1 MLKDLL
7 KISLFASMSEIELS
21 QLAEIIEVKNYK
33 KGDVMFWEGEPA
45 RGLHYIKQG
54 AVQMSKT
61 NYEGKQAILQ
71 IFGAGDVL
79 AEAVL
84 FADAPYPATAEAIA
98 DTSVYFMGTQAMQVL
113 MLEHPKIA
121 LYIIKVLSNRL
132 RTAQDKLKT
141 WAFASAENR
150 VAKLLLELAGSH
162 GKQGDLGLVV
172 EVELPHAR
180 LAALS
185 GLTRET
191 VSRVLSSW
199 RSEGL
204 IETKQRRIV
213 IKDIG
218 TLKEYIKE

>member
-7 KISLFASMSEIELS
+7 NISLFASMSEEELS
-21 QLAEIIEVKNYK
+21 QLAEIIEVRQYS
-33 KGDVMFWEGEPA
+33 KGEVMFWEGETA
-45 RGLHYIKQG
+45 QGLYYIKLG

-84 FADAPYPATAEAIA
+84 FAEAPYPATAEVVE
-98 DTSVYFMGTQAMQVL
+98 DTIVYFLGAGAIQEL
-113 MLEHPKIA
+113 MLQHPKIA
-121 LYIIKVLSNRL
+121 LFIIKVLSIRL
-132 RTAQDKLKT
+132 RTAQDKLKS
-141 WAFASAENR
+141 WAFASAESR
-150 VAKLLLELAGSH
+150 VAKLLLDLAARH
-162 GKQGDLGLVV
+162 GKHADLGLVV
-172 EVELPHAR
+172 DVELPHAR

-199 RSEGL
+199 RSND
-204 IETKQRRIV
+204 IINTKQRKIV
-213 IKDIG
+213 IKDMT
-218 TLKEYIKE
+218 TLQNYIKE